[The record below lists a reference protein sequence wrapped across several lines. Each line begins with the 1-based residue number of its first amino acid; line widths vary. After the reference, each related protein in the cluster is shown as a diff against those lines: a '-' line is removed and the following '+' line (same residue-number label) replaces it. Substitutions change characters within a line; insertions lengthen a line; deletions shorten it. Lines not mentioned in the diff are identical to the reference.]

1 VTSHSTLSVPK
12 KEPTSLGLDLQ
23 FCKTLTD
30 RNAIPWVCIRHSSSK
45 EMQFTLHDR
54 CCSYRLLHPR
64 RKIIAEIYLE
74 RERIKMSISKSNAWT
89 GCEDKEN
96 AHSHIQLLFKNRELK
111 KTRRR
116 HCWNMFGGRR
126 RDRGEKGGGKETKTI
141 SDIPRTSTWTLE
153 LSLSLSLSVAL
164 KIFYLER
171 MCIRKERASP
181 MVDISKRYWK
191 RDTQILH
198 NVHLWKIIS
207 GHINKEVLLS
217 SSFFMFLH
225 VSSAFPIFMFA
236 GINAR
241 RWATSLDYQNL
252 LKKYALPNTLSLTLS
267 KKVSPSFQG
276 RKNSFIRKCKLK
288 RMAVLTD
295 VAWPQ

>member
-1 VTSHSTLSVPK
+1 MSQTDRSRHAAYASRSFWKILGRKWALDKLLYLVGHRTLASKREKKNFQNVTSHSTLSVPK

-116 HCWNMFGGRR
+116 HC
-126 RDRGEKGGGKETKTI
+126 
-141 SDIPRTSTWTLE
+141 
-153 LSLSLSLSVAL
+153 
-164 KIFYLER
+164 
-171 MCIRKERASP
+171 
-181 MVDISKRYWK
+181 
-191 RDTQILH
+191 
-198 NVHLWKIIS
+198 
-207 GHINKEVLLS
+207 
-217 SSFFMFLH
+217 
-225 VSSAFPIFMFA
+225 
-236 GINAR
+236 
-241 RWATSLDYQNL
+241 
-252 LKKYALPNTLSLTLS
+252 
-267 KKVSPSFQG
+267 
-276 RKNSFIRKCKLK
+276 
-288 RMAVLTD
+288 
-295 VAWPQ
+295 